1 MYKSQENQSEA
12 ISGLCK
18 TPPHYMQQ
26 QVIYFPPSM
35 LSIAYS
41 FMLLNT
47 CNKYTLWPQ
56 LRFPRKLSVIRRC
69 ARVNM
74 SVQLE
79 VCAHLHTFFLNYYFT
94 LKEKLGFC
102 I

>member
-1 MYKSQENQSEA
+1 MYKSQANQSEA
-12 ISGLCK
+12 VSGLCK
-18 TPPHYMQQ
+18 TPPHYTQQ
-26 QVIYFPPSM
+26 QVMYFPTST

-56 LRFPRKLSVIRRC
+56 LRFPWKLSVIRHC
-69 ARVNM
+69 AHVNM

-79 VCAHLHTFFLNYYFT
+79 SVRTCT
-94 LKEKLGFC
+94 C
-102 I
+102 SS